1 MPDTFKIYKKNGTEF
16 TKVAEGESPLSITG
30 IAANT
35 QVAKGDYQ
43 ATRIVEDQESDKVDI
58 PAFKVLPT
66 TDESDTKTGSSVEVS
81 PAFDPNGNTKP
92 TDTQTIEEIKAWLT
106 AHTIDFAGKTLKADL
121 LALVP
126 TE

>member
-1 MPDTFKIYKKNGTEF
+1 MPEIFKIYKKDG
-16 TKVAEGESPLSITG
+16 TKVVEGASPLTITG

-92 TDTQTIEEIKAWLT
+92 TDTQTIEEIKAWLI